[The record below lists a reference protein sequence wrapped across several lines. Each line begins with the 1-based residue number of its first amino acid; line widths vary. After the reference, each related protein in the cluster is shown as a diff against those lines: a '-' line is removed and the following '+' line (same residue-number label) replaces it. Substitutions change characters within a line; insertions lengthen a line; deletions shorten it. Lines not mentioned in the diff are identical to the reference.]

1 MGAAVI
7 GTALGLYIVVNQD
20 TSHGAEH
27 HPLGD
32 PHGEGDAPKTG
43 TDSSV
48 GEENKDEEPEEE
60 SKEESEEAPKA
71 ESKDESEKPPKNEHQ
86 DPNKA
91 TTENSEEKDK
101 QSPDESDK
109 VRGPPIRAKIF
120 DTNLRSLIPAR
131 KRPRAPTRPLASKR
145 VFPTMRPTT
154 PRKSPSRRR
163 RARRE
168 RVSLRLLSCK
178 ELSRPTVLVLRTRR
192 SAVTP
197 RWTRTHKFSSPYLS
211 GLECYSTVAAT
222 IHIAALV
229 YCVKSNHLMASF
241 PAYVCMIF
249 EGPHSMQSSD
259 SGTMTRIL
267 FVRRRIRANCKSS
280 SVMILDLE

>member
-43 TDSSV
+43 TDSTV
-48 GEENKDEEPEEE
+48 GEESKDEEPKEE
-60 SKEESEEAPKA
+60 SKEEPEEAPKQ
-71 ESKDESEKPPKNEHQ
+71 ESKDESEKPPKDEHQ

-109 VRGPPIRAKIF
+109 VSGLPIRTQII
-120 DTNLRSLIPAR
+120 DTNFRSLTPAR

-145 VFPTMRPTT
+145 VFPTTRPTIART
-154 PRKSPSRRR
+154 SPTMRR

-178 ELSRPTVLVLRTRR
+178 EPSRPTVLVPRTRR
-192 SAVTP
+192 SAATP
-197 RWTRTHKFSSPYLS
+197 RWTRTHKPSSPYPS
-211 GLECYSTVAAT
+211 RLECYSTVAAT

-229 YCVKSNHLMASF
+229 YCVKSNHLMTTF
-241 PAYVCMIF
+241 PASVWMIF
-249 EGPHSMQSSD
+249 GGPRSMQSSD
-259 SGTMTRIL
+259 SGRLTRTL
-267 FVRRRIRANCKSS
+267 FVRQRIRANCTSS